1 MSAAPKGQT
10 VVFEVHPFY
19 VCYKEKDGKYRLYK
33 KNDDGTWPN
42 QLGKSKEGYNGLQE
56 LQTKAK
62 EKHNAYVKEL
72 ESKNAVPPPP
82 APEEVKR
89 EELGKTFGTQVE
101 LTTDKADE
109 EQAFSERM
117 NQIISQSRKTGQDP
131 LEILAIVSEE
141 KDDLGNPIIS
151 AKLFNRL
158 YSSIEGR
165 KQNQGLEE
173 IVSAGQKERRNAFH
187 DYKNLPEDRKELEQS
202 TMAALLNPATG
213 LTDYQATARGL
224 TEEERE
230 SLTPDLLHMI
240 NSQKKAQGYSDEAKA
255 VSSLNKRLL
264 PEDDFSIDWS
274 QPTLENARKLYGG
287 WKHPDFVYDSDKH
300 FNEIGHGLAAAGH
313 SGGSSSLQN
322 NEEEAGRFRHQT
334 DLNNIFAIQKGL
346 ESEHRAKGDTIGY
359 IDKLTKGSMDP
370 LKGSIELDE
379 NMHGKQADR
388 DLNQFKNQQDLQS
401 RITEGG
407 MNLATTEMG
416 EDVDL
421 KNAESGQLSAEAQ
434 TLQNTNNMVYNYLM
448 QAEELR
454 KQGVLGDQAFRNTEG
469 QIWAQRQNVLI
480 SLERLAQTDR
490 ELKQKVD
497 ALKDANKRSDKE
509 AFMKILG
516 TVAVTAFAG
525 AVGGPVA
532 AVGALTGSTF
542 GMKGEGRNWLGGEN
556 G

>member
-1 MSAAPKGQT
+1 MSKTKGKQVPGSEAA
-10 VVFEVHPFY
+10 PFY
-19 VCYKEKDGKYRLYK
+19 VFYYDKDQKYRLYQK
-33 KNDDGTWPN
+33 KEDGTWSDSI
-42 QLGKSKEGYNGLQE
+42 GGSKKGYNGLVE

-62 EKHNAYVKEL
+62 EKQATYIKEL
-72 ESKNAVPPPP
+72 ESKTATPP
-82 APEEVKR
+82 APSPEEKGR
-89 EELGKTFGTQVE
+89 EELAETFEKQVG

-109 EQAFSERM
+109 EQVFSDRM
-117 NQIISQSRKTGQDP
+117 NQIMMQSRKTGQDP
-131 LEILAIVSEE
+131 LEILAILSDE
-141 KDDLGNPIIS
+141 KDDQGNPIIS
-151 AKLFNRL
+151 AKIFNRL

-173 IVSAGQKERRNAFH
+173 IVSGGQRERKEAFN
-187 DYKNLPEDRKELEQS
+187 KFENLPGEKKELDQS
-202 TMAALLNPATG
+202 TLEALLNPATG
-213 LTDYQATARGL
+213 LTDYQETAVGL
-224 TEEERE
+224 TEEQRE
-230 SLTPDLLHMI
+230 NLTPDTLHNI

-274 QPTLENARKLYGG
+274 QPTLENARKLYDG

-313 SGGSSSLQN
+313 AGGSSSLQN

-497 ALKDANKRSDKE
+497 ALKEANERRDKE

-542 GMKGEGRNWLGGEN
+542 GMKGSGSNWLGGEN

>member
-224 TEEERE
+224 TE
-230 SLTPDLLHMI
+230 
-240 NSQKKAQGYSDEAKA
+240 
-255 VSSLNKRLL
+255 
-264 PEDDFSIDWS
+264 
-274 QPTLENARKLYGG
+274 
-287 WKHPDFVYDSDKH
+287 
-300 FNEIGHGLAAAGH
+300 
-313 SGGSSSLQN
+313 
-322 NEEEAGRFRHQT
+322 
-334 DLNNIFAIQKGL
+334 
-346 ESEHRAKGDTIGY
+346 
-359 IDKLTKGSMDP
+359 KGS
-370 LKGSIELDE
+370 
-379 NMHGKQADR
+379 
-388 DLNQFKNQQDLQS
+388 
-401 RITEGG
+401 RI
-407 MNLATTEMG
+407 
-416 EDVDL
+416 
-421 KNAESGQLSAEAQ
+421 
-434 TLQNTNNMVYNYLM
+434 
-448 QAEELR
+448 
-454 KQGVLGDQAFRNTEG
+454 
-469 QIWAQRQNVLI
+469 QR
-480 SLERLAQTDR
+480 
-490 ELKQKVD
+490 
-497 ALKDANKRSDKE
+497 
-509 AFMKILG
+509 
-516 TVAVTAFAG
+516 
-525 AVGGPVA
+525 
-532 AVGALTGSTF
+532 
-542 GMKGEGRNWLGGEN
+542 
-556 G
+556 